1 LIRVLAAGGYVGVLG
16 ATGQTVRLGDVHKEP
31 DVDQIEI
38 QGRIHDQMQA
48 RKQSTADKPTDSKD
62 HHWAAKGSARLE
74 LARQPNTP
82 D

>member
-1 LIRVLAAGGYVGVLG
+1 MPYRWIYCGLVVLG
-16 ATGQTVRLGDVHKEP
+16 ATSQTVRLGDVHKEP

-38 QGRIHDQMQA
+38 QGRIHDQKQA
-48 RKQSTADKPTDSKD
+48 RDQSTADQPADSKD
-62 HHWAAKGSARLE
+62 RHWAAKASAPLE